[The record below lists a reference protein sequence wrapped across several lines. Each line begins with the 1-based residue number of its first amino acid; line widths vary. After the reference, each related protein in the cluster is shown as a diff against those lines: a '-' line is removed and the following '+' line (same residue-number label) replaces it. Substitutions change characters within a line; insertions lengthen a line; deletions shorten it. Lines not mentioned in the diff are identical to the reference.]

1 MQSQTV
7 ISSLVEARYIDL
19 VKVKGEIIG
28 SLNVGRQVRYDQY
41 VANKFGYLGV
51 ISQVKLSNEI
61 RTL

>member
-1 MQSQTV
+1 
-7 ISSLVEARYIDL
+7 VEARYIDL

-61 RTL
+61 RTF